1 MAADRIENCEILI
14 WQPVTTQQTEK
25 AWQIQPGHEDNI
37 VIISCNLRSW
47 DLWDDMF
54 SHYFLKWPLLKFHLK
69 RLREL
74 QVLFVSSLQIL
85 LDLRP
90 SCSQTPPHPLS
101 SPPPHPS
108 PPPSERQVL
117 LSTKRPHPD
126 TFIRDILSAVK
137 RTKGHISHFGQ
148 KTSAPHYAVW
158 PWQLVFILWVL
169 QVSARQR
176 DEPSD
181 PGVYFKVSDGKQLF
195 EHHDSFLLSDLD
207 LILNY
212 ICLITQQV
220 WTEKFPLWTK
230 RFLMEIQQ
238 SASAESSRRQVHLRR
253 GVDCLQCEQTGTHL
267 LR

>member
-1 MAADRIENCEILI
+1 MRRYVLSLLFKVTFAQIPPEEAEESDRSRLCARYRYYWIWDKAAPRPHLPEWETSF
-14 WQPVTTQQTEK
+14 VV
-25 AWQIQPGHEDNI
+25 A
-37 VIISCNLRSW
+37 
-47 DLWDDMF
+47 M
-54 SHYFLKWPLLKFHLK
+54 KW
-69 RLREL
+69 
-74 QVLFVSSLQIL
+74 
-85 LDLRP
+85 
-90 SCSQTPPHPLS
+90 
-101 SPPPHPS
+101 
-108 PPPSERQVL
+108 
-117 LSTKRPHPD
+117 PHPD

-212 ICLITQQV
+212 INLITQQV
-220 WTEKFPLWTK
+220 WTEKFPLRTK
-230 RFLMEIQQ
+230 RFLMEIQH
-238 SASAESSRRQVHLRR
+238 SAFCHKV
-253 GVDCLQCEQTGTHL
+253 QCWKL
-267 LR
+267 K

>member
-1 MAADRIENCEILI
+1 MRRYVLSLLFKVTFAQIPPEEAEESYRSCLCPRYRYYWIWDKAAPR
-14 WQPVTTQQTEK
+14 P
-25 AWQIQPGHEDNI
+25 
-37 VIISCNLRSW
+37 R
-47 DLWDDMF
+47 
-54 SHYFLKWPLLKFHLK
+54 PLHS
-69 RLREL
+69 ETS
-74 QVLFVSSLQIL
+74 FV
-85 LDLRP
+85 
-90 SCSQTPPHPLS
+90 
-101 SPPPHPS
+101 
-108 PPPSERQVL
+108 VA
-117 LSTKRPHPD
+117 TKRPHPD

-207 LILNY
+207 SILNY
-212 ICLITQQV
+212 IGLITQQV
-220 WTEKFPLWTK
+220 WTEKFPLRTK

-238 SASAESSRRQVHLRR
+238 STFCHKV
-253 GVDCLQCEQTGTHL
+253 QCWKLE
-267 LR
+267 